1 MTALRQE
8 ALQIVNAVPENLLAE
23 IVSYLR
29 KLQIQASHNFTEE
42 ELKEIFNS
50 DAEPKKA
57 AALADIEEWQKR
69 NRDILNSDID
79 WDKELEAAL
88 NEKYGLVD

>member
-8 ALQIVNAVPENLLAE
+8 ALQIVNAVPENLLAVLVE
-23 IVSYLR
+23 TLR
-29 KLQIQASHNFTEE
+29 KFQIETSHNFTEE

-57 AALADIEEWQKR
+57 AAMADIEEWQKR
-69 NRDILNSDID
+69 NKDILNSAID
-79 WDKELEAAL
+79 WDKELEDAL
-88 NEKYGLVD
+88 NEKYGFIE